1 VSWHTHKIRGS
12 RNRNRERETETP
24 VDLDDPRE
32 IQIANGYL
40 CWNRICDVNELQP
53 NREMLLFPPIL
64 CFGNR
69 EKQRMKQSS
78 VLERFRYKSQRERE
92 IWLLE
97 QRVDVVPRCEVRGPW
112 RSLVPLF
119 FFFFLFS
126 EFIYF
131 LARLVPHDISFLTGH

>member
-12 RNRNRERETETP
+12 RNRNREREREREDWIWMILEKYKLPTDTCVGTEY
-24 VDLDDPRE
+24 V
-32 IQIANGYL
+32 
-40 CWNRICDVNELQP
+40 
-53 NREMLLFPPIL
+53 MLTSFNPILIL

-97 QRVDVVPRCEVRGPW
+97 QRVDVAPRCEVGAHGDHW
-112 RSLVPLF
+112 SHFFIFYF
-119 FFFFLFS
+119 FFIF
-126 EFIYF
+126 
-131 LARLVPHDISFLTGH
+131 

>member
-1 VSWHTHKIRGS
+1 MILEKYKLPTDTCVG
-12 RNRNRERETETP
+12 TEY
-24 VDLDDPRE
+24 V
-32 IQIANGYL
+32 
-40 CWNRICDVNELQP
+40 
-53 NREMLLFPPIL
+53 MLTSFNPILIL

-119 FFFFLFS
+119 YLFFYFLFS
-126 EFIYF
+126 ESIYF

>member
-12 RNRNRERETETP
+12 RNRNREREREREDRIWMILEKYKLPTDTCVGTEY
-24 VDLDDPRE
+24 V
-32 IQIANGYL
+32 
-40 CWNRICDVNELQP
+40 
-53 NREMLLFPPIL
+53 MLTSFNPILIL

-119 FFFFLFS
+119 FFFF
-126 EFIYF
+126 YF
-131 LARLVPHDISFLTGH
+131 LNLFIFWPVLSHTIYLF